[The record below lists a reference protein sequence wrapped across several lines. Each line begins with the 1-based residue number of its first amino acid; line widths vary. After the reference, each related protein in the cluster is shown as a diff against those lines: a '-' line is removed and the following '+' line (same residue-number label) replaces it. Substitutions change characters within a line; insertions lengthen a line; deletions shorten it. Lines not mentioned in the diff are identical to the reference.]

1 MVGKVGRDDILFQ
14 PTAVVSTFYTIL
26 CIEYRNLT
34 LQLHHLQPEDLGLV
48 LGNTVC
54 WSGRSNQS
62 DVSEAQPTQVKLST
76 YRTEQRAH
84 HNYLDHTPG
93 TCHYLMI
100 RAWLRWAVNLAGS
113 WWVEYQPPP
122 RQIRLIFYIVRTLMS
137 IVQSPMPVQRPASSG
152 QMDRAKFLYILG
164 YWASADFP
172 CRYENSKV

>member
-93 TCHYLMI
+93 T
-100 RAWLRWAVNLAGS
+100 WNL
-113 WWVEYQPPP
+113 P
-122 RQIRLIFYIVRTLMS
+122 LLDD
-137 IVQSPMPVQRPASSG
+137 QSLTEMGCQSG
-152 QMDRAKFLYILG
+152 G
-164 YWASADFP
+164 
-172 CRYENSKV
+172 